1 MASMLMLTQQ
11 FSSKQRKRESDADH
25 LNHSVFP
32 YDSGSEID
40 DRIWGTL
47 ASFAYTTLTAQHS
60 HPLIN

>member
-40 DRIWGTL
+40 DRI
-47 ASFAYTTLTAQHS
+47 
-60 HPLIN
+60 